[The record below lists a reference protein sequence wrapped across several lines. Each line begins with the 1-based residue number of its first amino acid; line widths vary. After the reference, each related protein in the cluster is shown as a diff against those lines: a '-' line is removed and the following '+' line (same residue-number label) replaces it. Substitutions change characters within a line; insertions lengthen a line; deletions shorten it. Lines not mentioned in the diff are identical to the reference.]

1 MHFELAD
8 FYFVLIQLE
17 LKRLVRSYTPAVPSK
32 TIPYSRPKWAKCI
45 PVFRP
50 KRPKNPTHRGG
61 TYLYSLYKGVAPPG
75 GGG

>member
-17 LKRLVRSYTPAVPSK
+17 LKRLVRSYTPVVPSK

-45 PVFRP
+45 PVFRSDQKGP
-50 KRPKNPTHRGG
+50 RTLRI
-61 TYLYSLYKGVAPPG
+61 GVAHIYIAYIRE
-75 GGG
+75 